1 MRIPIVTALTWLFSA
16 VAAAAAGDPL
26 PGWMAGSWAQID
38 GDRWTEEYW
47 TPPRA
52 GIMLGA
58 GRNGHGETLA
68 EWESTR
74 IEIGEDGKPVF
85 IASPGGGTAV
95 RFPMASSS
103 PSEIVFT
110 NPAHDY
116 PQRIRYW
123 REGDGL
129 MAEIALIDGNK
140 ARQWRYRPIDRP
152 AR

>member
-1 MRIPIVTALTWLFSA
+1 MRFITIAVLAWLCG
-16 VAAAAAGDPL
+16 AAPVSAAGDPL

-38 GDRWTEEYW
+38 GDHWTEEYW

-52 GIMLGA
+52 GIMLGS
-58 GRNGHGETLA
+58 GRNGRGETLA

-85 IASPGGGTAV
+85 IASPRGGTAV
-95 RFPMASSS
+95 RFPMVSSS
-103 PSEIVFT
+103 PSEIVFA

-123 REGDGL
+123 RQGDGL